1 MDTQLTADND
11 QLFAALTG
19 SEDLHDFVQSLV
31 ILAAQHFSSSGEP
44 VLAAI
49 SLLRHRRHGT
59 LAASSDDARSADE
72 FQYKRG
78 QGPCITTATSR
89 TTTTVPDTRDETR
102 WPAYIAGLDT
112 SIIRSVQCAPFAL
125 PGQDRAA
132 LNLYSSRP
140 HHFTQGA
147 TRPLERFVEEHS
159 TGLALAVKIA
169 GAHDDV
175 HDLTA
180 ALKSRTDINLAVGI
194 IMGQNHCSQAR
205 ALEILQQASSTRNT
219 KMRDLASAI
228 INNVPPRRA
237 S

>member
-19 SEDLHDFVQSLV
+19 AEDLHQFVQSLV
-31 ILAAQHFSSSGEP
+31 VLAAQHFSSDGEP
-44 VLAAI
+44 VMAAI

-59 LAASSDDARSADE
+59 LAASNDCARSADE

-78 QGPCITTATSR
+78 QGPCITTATTR
-89 TTTTVPDTRDETR
+89 TTTTVPDTRNETR

-112 SIIRSVQCAPFAL
+112 STIRSVQCAPFDL
-125 PGQDRAA
+125 PGQDHAA
-132 LNLYSSRP
+132 LNLYSGQP
-140 HHFTQGA
+140 HHFTQG
-147 TRPLERFVEEHS
+147 TVRPLERFVAEHS

-175 HDLTA
+175 HDLTS
-180 ALKSRTDINLAVGI
+180 ALKSRTDINLAVGV
-194 IMGQNHCSQAR
+194 IMGQNRCSQAR
-205 ALEILQQASSTRNT
+205 ALEILQRASSTRNT

-228 INNVPPRRA
+228 INNVPSRGA